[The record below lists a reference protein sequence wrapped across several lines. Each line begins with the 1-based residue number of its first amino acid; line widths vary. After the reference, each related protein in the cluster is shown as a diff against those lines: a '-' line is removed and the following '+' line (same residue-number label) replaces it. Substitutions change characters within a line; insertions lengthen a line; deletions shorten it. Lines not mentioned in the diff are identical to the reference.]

1 MICTNLLSKRF
12 GKVRALRGVSLT
24 VEEGSATALIG
35 ANGAGKSTLIRTLM
49 NLHTP
54 TAGSATVLGVDSRKL
69 SPRELAQIG
78 YVAESQEMPSQF
90 TVGGYVEYLR
100 PFYPTWDRDLEA
112 SLLARLRLS
121 QDSAIAALSHGM
133 RMKMGLLCALPFH
146 PKLLVLDEPLSG
158 LDPMSRDD
166 LIESLLNN
174 AEGVTILISSQEVN
188 EIEGLA
194 THVAMLDQGKLLLNE
209 PAEAL
214 VSRFREVRV
223 TLDREA
229 VLPPWRDAAWV
240 QLQTSGNVL
249 SFVECEFSEQRFEK
263 VKSYFSTARRIE
275 AQTMGLR
282 SIFTTLAR
290 TRETGGLA

>member
-1 MICTNLLSKRF
+1 MICTNHLSKRF
-12 GKVRALRGVSLT
+12 GKVRALHGVSLT

-49 NLHTP
+49 NLYDP
-54 TAGSATVLGVDSRKL
+54 TSGSATVLGVDSRKL

-78 YVAESQEMPSQF
+78 YVAESQEMPAQF

-100 PFYPTWDRDLEA
+100 PFYPTWNRDLET
-112 SLLARLRLS
+112 SLLPRLRLP
-121 QDSAIAALSHGM
+121 QDRAIGALSHGM

-146 PKLLVLDEPLSG
+146 PKLLILDEPLSG

-166 LIESLLNN
+166 LIESLLSN
-174 AEGVTILISSQEVN
+174 AEDVTILISSQEVN

-249 SFVECEFSEQRFEK
+249 SFVECEFSEQRFEQ

-290 TRETGGLA
+290 TRETGGPA

>member
-1 MICTNLLSKRF
+1 MIQTINLEKRF
-12 GKVRALRGVSLT
+12 GRVRALGGVNLK
-24 VEEGSATALIG
+24 VEGGSATALIG

-49 NLHTP
+49 NLYEP
-54 TAGSATVLGVDSRKL
+54 TSGSAAVLGVDSRKL
-69 SPRELAQIG
+69 SPRELSQIG

-90 TVGGYVEYLR
+90 TVAGYVEYLR

-112 SLLARLRLS
+112 ALIGRLRLPP
-121 QDSAIAALSHGM
+121 DRAIGALSHGM

-146 PKLLVLDEPLSG
+146 PRLLILDEPLSG

-194 THVAMLDQGKLLLNE
+194 THVAMLDQGKLLLQE

-214 VSRFREVRV
+214 IGRFREVRV
-223 TLDREA
+223 TLDQEA
-229 VLPPWRDAAWV
+229 VLPQWRDPAWV

-249 SFVECEFSEQRFEK
+249 TFVESEFSEQRLEK
-263 VKSYFSTARRIE
+263 VKSCFSAARRIE
-275 AQTMGLR
+275 AQPMGLR

-290 TRETGGLA
+290 THETGGPA

>member
-1 MICTNLLSKRF
+1 MIFTNHLEKRF
-12 GKVRALRGVSLT
+12 GRVRALRDVSLT

-49 NLHTP
+49 NLYDP
-54 TAGSATVLGVDSRKL
+54 TSGSATVLGVDSRKL

-78 YVAESQEMPSQF
+78 YVAESQEMPAQF

-100 PFYPTWDRDLEA
+100 PFYRTWDRDLEA
-112 SLLARLRLS
+112 SLLARLRLPT
-121 QDSAIAALSHGM
+121 DRAIGALSHGM

-146 PKLLVLDEPLSG
+146 PKLLILDEPLSG

-166 LIESLLNN
+166 LIESLLRN
-174 AEGVTILISSQEVN
+174 AEDVTILISSQEVN

-194 THVAMLDQGKLLLNE
+194 THVAMLDQGNLVLHE

-214 VSRFREVRV
+214 LSRFREVRV

-229 VLPPWRDAAWV
+229 VLPPWRDPAWV
-240 QLQTSGNVL
+240 QWQTSGNVL

-290 TRETGGLA
+290 TRETGGPA